1 MSEHE
6 LEPTESPCE
15 QPERFHMIE
24 LVSYIIFGI
33 GPLVGNAVL
42 TLLGPISSDFL
53 VDPTAVLV
61 ALPAFMF
68 PFAIFQLFSGALSDS
83 YGRVPVIVGGL
94 IAFLAGLS
102 LISISSSLEIFALGY
117 IVSGIGFGFANPVLL
132 ALLSDCAPPG
142 DIPKR
147 MGYAA
152 ALASL
157 CVGLGPFIAGQM
169 ARFGWQL
176 YYLLI
181 LCIILLGLVSI
192 IIAKR
197 PTMSVHGETGLRAL
211 IRNLGAELRKGVVLL
226 MLFTTFLIPL
236 VYLATFVWTSAGLTN
251 YVDAGLLGLLLLGG
265 GIFGTVAGLLLG
277 QLILKRGYGVTTAAG
292 IIPQIVGILLFL
304 LIGDITLPSALLW
317 DGIAIILVGWAG
329 GLLFPLMITYSQIIS
344 PERRGVLAG
353 IVTFAFFLGY
363 AFIPTIYEPLFRQGM
378 TSLYLGIFG
387 VTILLLVFVTVLY
400 RKIEEWSSKITL

>member
-6 LEPTESPCE
+6 LEPIESPCE

-68 PFAIFQLFSGALSDS
+68 PFAVFQLFSGALSDS

-94 IAFLAGLS
+94 IAFLVGLG
-102 LISISSSLEIFALGY
+102 LISFSWSLTMFALGY

-152 ALASL
+152 AIASL
-157 CVGLGPFIAGQM
+157 CVGLGPFIAWQM
-169 ARFGWQL
+169 VRFGWQL

-192 IIAKR
+192 VIAKR
-197 PTMSVHGETGLRAL
+197 PTMSVHGETGIRAL
-211 IRNLGAELRKGVVLL
+211 IQNLSAELRKGVVLI
-226 MLFTTFLIPL
+226 MLVTTFLIPL
-236 VYLATFVWTSAGLTN
+236 VYLATFVWTSRGMTGSLN
-251 YVDAGLLGLLLLGG
+251 ESVLGFLLLGG

-277 QLILKRGYGVTTAAG
+277 RLIQTRGFGLTTAVG

-304 LIGDITLPSALLW
+304 LIGDITLPSALPW

-363 AFIPTIYEPLFRQGM
+363 AFIPTIYEPLFHQGM

-387 VTILLLVFVTVLY
+387 VNILLLVFVTVLY
-400 RKIEEWSSKITL
+400 RKIEEWTSDSTM

>member
-1 MSEHE
+1 
-6 LEPTESPCE
+6 
-15 QPERFHMIE
+15 MIE

-53 VDPTAVLV
+53 VDPTVVLV

-68 PFAIFQLFSGALSDS
+68 PFAIFQLFSGALSDI

-94 IAFLAGLS
+94 IAFLVGLG
-102 LISISSSLEIFALGY
+102 LISISSSLETFALGY
-117 IVSGIGFGFANPVLL
+117 AVSGIGFGFANPVLL

-181 LCIILLGLVSI
+181 LFIILLGLVSI

-197 PTMSVHGETGLRAL
+197 PTMSVHGETGIRAL
-211 IRNLGAELRKGVVLL
+211 IRNLGAELRKGVVLI
-226 MLFTTFLIPL
+226 MLVTTFLIPL
-236 VYLATFVWTSAGLTN
+236 VYLATFVWTSRGMTGSLN
-251 YVDAGLLGLLLLGG
+251 ESSLGFILLGG
-265 GIFGTVAGLLLG
+265 GIFGTLAGLLLG
-277 QLILKRGYGVTTAAG
+277 RLIQTRGYGLTTAIG

-304 LIGDITLPSALLW
+304 LIGDITLTSALPW

-329 GLLFPLMITYSQIIS
+329 GILFPLMITYSQIIS

-353 IVTFAFFLGY
+353 IVTFAFFFGY
-363 AFIPTIYEPLFRQGM
+363 ALIPSIYEPLFHLGM

-387 VTILLLVFVTVLY
+387 ITILLLVFVIVLY
-400 RKIEEWSSKITL
+400 RKIDEWNSNNTM

>member
-6 LEPTESPCE
+6 LEPMESPCE

-53 VDPTAVLV
+53 VDPTIVLI

-68 PFAIFQLFSGALSDS
+68 PFAIIQLFSGALSDS
-83 YGRVPVIVGGL
+83 YGRVPVIVVGL
-94 IAFLAGLS
+94 IAFLVGLG
-102 LISISSSLEIFALGY
+102 LISFSSSLAMFALGY

-169 ARFGWQL
+169 AKFGWQL

-181 LCIILLGLVSI
+181 LGIILLGLVSI

-197 PTMSVHGETGLRAL
+197 PTMSVHGETGIRAL
-211 IRNLGAELRKGVVLL
+211 IKNLSVELRKGVVLL
-226 MLFTTFLIPL
+226 MLVTTFLIPL
-236 VYLATFVWTSAGLTN
+236 VYIATFVWTSRGMTGSAN
-251 YVDAGLLGLLLLGG
+251 EGLLGFLLLGG

-277 QLILKRGYGVTTAAG
+277 QLIQKRGYGVTTAAG
-292 IIPQIVGILLFL
+292 IIPQLAGILLFL
-304 LIGDITLPSALLW
+304 LIGDITQPSAIPF
-317 DGIAIILVGWAG
+317 DGLATILVGWAG

-353 IVTFAFFLGY
+353 IVTFAFFFGY
-363 AFIPTIYEPLFRQGM
+363 ALIPSIYEPLFRQGM

-387 VTILLLVFVTVLY
+387 VTLLLLVFVTVLY
-400 RKIEEWSSKITL
+400 RKIEE

>member
-1 MSEHE
+1 MSEHD
-6 LEPTESPCE
+6 LGPIESPCE

-53 VDPTAVLV
+53 VDPTTVLI

-94 IAFLAGLS
+94 IIFLAGLS
-102 LISISSSLEIFALGY
+102 FVSFSSSLEIFALGY
-117 IVSGIGFGFANPVLL
+117 LVSGIGFGFANPVLL

-169 ARFGWQL
+169 VRFGWQL

-197 PTMSVHGETGLRAL
+197 PTMSVHGETGIRAL
-211 IRNLGAELRKGVVLL
+211 IRNLGAEFRKGVVLL
-226 MLFTTFLIPL
+226 LLVTTFLIPL
-236 VYLATFVWTSAGLTN
+236 VYIGTFVWTSRGMTGSLN
-251 YVDAGLLGLLLLGG
+251 ESLLGFLLLGG

-277 QLILKRGYGVTTAAG
+277 RLIQRRGYGVTTAAG
-292 IIPQIVGILLFL
+292 IIPQLAGIFLFL
-304 LIGDITLPSALLW
+304 LIGDITQPSAILF
-317 DGIAIILVGWAG
+317 DGLAIILVGWAG
-329 GLLFPLMITYSQIIS
+329 GILFPLMITYSQIIS

-353 IVTFAFFLGY
+353 IVTFAFFFGY
-363 AFIPTIYEPLFRQGM
+363 ALIPSIYEPLFLQGM
-378 TSLYLGIFG
+378 TSLYLAILG
-387 VTILLLVFVTVLY
+387 VTLLLLVFVTVLY
-400 RKIEEWSSKITL
+400 RKIEE

>member
-6 LEPTESPCE
+6 LEPVGSPCE
-15 QPERFHMIE
+15 QPGTFRMIE

-53 VDPTAVLV
+53 VDPTTVLI

-94 IAFLAGLS
+94 ITFLVGLS
-102 LISISSSLEIFALGY
+102 LISLSSSLVMFALGY
-117 IVSGIGFGFANPVLL
+117 LVSGMGFGFANPVLL

-147 MGYAA
+147 MGFAA

-169 ARFGWQL
+169 AKFAWQL

-181 LCIILLGLVSI
+181 LCIILVGLVSI
-192 IIAKR
+192 VIAKR
-197 PTMSVHGETGLRAL
+197 PTMIIHGDTGVRTL
-211 IRNLGAELRKGVVLL
+211 IRNLIVEFRKGVVLV
-226 MLFTTFLIPL
+226 MLVTTFLIPL
-236 VYLATFVWTSAGLTN
+236 VYLGTFVWTSRGMTGSVN
-251 YVDAGLLGLLLLGG
+251 EGLLGFLLLGG

-277 QLILKRGYGVTTAAG
+277 QLIQTRGYGITTAAG
-292 IIPQIVGILLFL
+292 IIPQFAGISLFL
-304 LIGDITLPSALLW
+304 LIGDITQPSALLW
-317 DGIAIILVGWAG
+317 DGLGIILVGWAG
-329 GLLFPLMITYSQIIS
+329 GILFPLMITYSQIIA

-363 AFIPTIYEPLFRQGM
+363 ALVPSVFDPLFNQGM
-378 TSLYLGIFG
+378 PSLYLGIFG
-387 VTILLLVFVTVLY
+387 VTVLVFVFLIILY
-400 RKIEEWSSKITL
+400 RKIEE

>member
-6 LEPTESPCE
+6 LEPTVSPCE

-42 TLLGPISSDFL
+42 TLLGPISMDFL
-53 VDPTAVLV
+53 VDPTTVLI

-68 PFAIFQLFSGALSDS
+68 PFAIIQLFSGALSDS

-94 IAFLAGLS
+94 IAFLVGLS
-102 LISISSSLEIFALGY
+102 LISFSSSLEVFALGY
-117 IVSGIGFGFANPVLL
+117 LVSGIGFGFANPVLL

-169 ARFGWQL
+169 VRFGWQL

-197 PTMSVHGETGLRAL
+197 PTMSVHGETGIRAL
-211 IRNLGAELRKGVVLL
+211 IKNLSVELRTGIVLI
-226 MLFTTFLIPL
+226 MLVTTFLIPL
-236 VYLATFVWTSAGLTN
+236 VYLATVVWTSRGMTGSLN
-251 YVDAGLLGLLLLGG
+251 ESLLGFLLLGG
-265 GIFGTVAGLLLG
+265 GIFGTVAGLSLG
-277 QLILKRGYGVTTAAG
+277 QMIQKRGYGVTTAAG
-292 IIPQIVGILLFL
+292 IIPQLAGIFLFI
-304 LIGDITLPSALLW
+304 LIGDITQPSAILF
-317 DGIAIILVGWAG
+317 DGLAIILVGWAG
-329 GLLFPLMITYSQIIS
+329 GILFPLMITYSQIIS

-363 AFIPTIYEPLFRQGM
+363 ALVPSIYDPLFQQGM

-387 VTILLLVFVTVLY
+387 VTVLLFAFLIILY
-400 RKIEEWSSKITL
+400 RKIEE